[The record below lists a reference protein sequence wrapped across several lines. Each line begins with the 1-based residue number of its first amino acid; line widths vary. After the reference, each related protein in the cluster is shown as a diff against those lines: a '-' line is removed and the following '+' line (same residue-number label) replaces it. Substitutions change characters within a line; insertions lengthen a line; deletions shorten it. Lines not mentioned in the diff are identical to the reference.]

1 MQPGDAGLATL
12 ECQRSVRVSLL
23 ANLFASGTRASSW
36 HDELPYGLTS
46 AAGHLGALL
55 SVAFMLAGRP
65 ATAPASETATYLD
78 IPPPPVAESPRA
90 ALPPRPPVVRQG
102 LQIPAELPQVLQP
115 GKLAGFQELLVPAR
129 MSGLPAVG
137 AAEAPVN
144 PLDFQ
149 GRGIAGGVAGGE
161 KPKEIPPPTDSTPVP
176 MEDGAVDIKYAS
188 EPPVLLNRAELA
200 PTLGDLYPPLLRA
213 AGIEGTVKV
222 EFVVATNGR
231 VDPGSVRILSSTNP
245 SLSNATRAALERFR
259 FSPGRIF
266 HGGEMKLVAVWT
278 QMSIAWTLS
287 VGGPR

>member
-1 MQPGDAGLATL
+1 MQPGDAGSATL
-12 ECQRSVRVSLL
+12 ECQRSVRFSLL
-23 ANLFASGTRASSW
+23 ADLFASGSRASSW
-36 HDELPYGLTS
+36 HEDLPYGLTS
-46 AAGHLGALL
+46 AGAHLGVLL

-65 ATAPASETATYLD
+65 TTEPASETATYLD

-90 ALPPRPPVVRQG
+90 GLPPRPPVVRQG

-115 GKLAGFQELLVPAR
+115 GKLAGFQELLAPAR

-161 KPKEIPPPTDSTPVP
+161 KPKEIAPPTDSTPVP
-176 MEDGAVDIKYAS
+176 MEEGAVDIKYAS
-188 EPPVLLNRAELA
+188 DPPVLQNRAELLS
-200 PTLGDLYPPLLRA
+200 TLQDFYPPLLRA
-213 AGIEGTVKV
+213 AGIEGTVQV
-222 EFVVATNGR
+222 EFVVATTGR
-231 VDPGSVRILSSTNP
+231 VDPGTVRIRSSPNPALSD
-245 SLSNATRAALERFR
+245 ATRAALERFR

-266 HGGEMKLVAVWT
+266 HGGEMRLVPVWT